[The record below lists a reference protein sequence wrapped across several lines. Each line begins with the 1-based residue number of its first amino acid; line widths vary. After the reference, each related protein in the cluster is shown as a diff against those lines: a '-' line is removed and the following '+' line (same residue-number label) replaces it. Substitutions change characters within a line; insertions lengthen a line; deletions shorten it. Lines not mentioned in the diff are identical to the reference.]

1 MTPVEKL
8 SRMARSWGGAI
19 LRVDEETFNTR
30 YARAEVS
37 THDGEAWI
45 TQLNPVKGFYPAPF
59 STKNLGVFWSR
70 KQIIYTGENMPW
82 PDIVH
87 EAAHVFACKVNPN
100 RCDEWPFLG
109 WEYAMAKY
117 LGGPMTD
124 WFKYMR
130 DYVVDGRRGD
140 TFGDFSPSRRQLVL
154 QERLR
159 AARSLKL
166 VVGDVP
172 QSIRRP
178 K

>member
-1 MTPVEKL
+1 MTVIGPL
-8 SRMARSWGGAI
+8 SEMARSWGGAI
-19 LRVDEETFNTR
+19 RCVSEDVFNK
-30 YARAEVS
+30 YAGAGEPSR
-37 THDGEAWI
+37 THDGQAWI

-59 STKNLGVFWSR
+59 STKNLGIFWSR
-70 KQIIYTGENMPW
+70 KQVIYTGENMPW

-100 RCDEWPFLG
+100 RSNEWPFLG

-130 DYVVDGRRGD
+130 DYVVDGKRGD
-140 TFGDFSPSRRQLVL
+140 TFGDLSPSRRHLLL
-154 QERLR
+154 QERIH
-159 AARSLKL
+159 AARDLKL

-172 QSIRRP
+172 QCIR
-178 K
+178 